1 MDNVTSGLWRIFAI
15 GLCAFVLGCGAGK
28 LETLETQLR
37 DPKVETRRAAARA
50 LGEMKADA
58 APAVPALIEALQ
70 DMDVEMRRLCCQA
83 LGDIGTSPNSDS
95 VSALAKQLESTEW
108 TVRLAAAFALQKIDP
123 QSDLFVEEINKAM
136 QRGEGG
142 TIVAVGKMGR
152 SAAWA
157 VPALTK
163 LLHDRR
169 PGIRRIAAD
178 SLGQIGVAAAAS
190 ESALRE
196 SLKDPDDRVRSAAK
210 SALAAVTAAPAPH

>member
-1 MDNVTSGLWRIFAI
+1 MDNVNSVFRRILAF
-15 GLCAFVLGCGAGK
+15 GLCAIAVGCGAGK

-37 DPKVETRRAAARA
+37 DPNVETRLAAARS

-58 APAVPALIEALQ
+58 APAVPALIEAMQ
-70 DMDVEMRRLCCQA
+70 DVDVEMRRLCCQA
-83 LGDIGTSPNSDS
+83 LGEIGKSPIGDS
-95 VSALAKQLESTEW
+95 VAALAKQLESTEW

-123 QSDLFVEEINKAM
+123 NSDLFVDEINKAM

-142 TIVAVGKMGR
+142 TIVAVGKMGP

-157 VPALTK
+157 VPALTE

-190 ESALRE
+190 EPALRE

-210 SALAAVTAAPAPH
+210 SALAAVTAAPTPQ